1 MKQNTS
7 FLLRE
12 IANVPYLI
20 PYGQMIADHKR
31 GVQINATGA
40 YLWELLAQ
48 ERTMEELQ
56 RISASY
62 YGIPNDEL
70 EDFNKDISTFVNQLI
85 FLGIVEDTTPAVRS
99 TADRHLLS
107 IAGLTL
113 ELIDADDIFP
123 TEFTDFI
130 VQESNEIHQQIIFH
144 RRKPRTSTNGTLLLR
159 NQELT
164 VIEQDEQYILLFPQA
179 KQIVEIQLKKDASLA
194 HFYYLP
200 PCDETLKTDVF
211 HAIRLLYLFLAQ
223 KHHMAA
229 IHSASILYQDK
240 IWLFSGHS
248 GMGKSTHTALW
259 NKLYQTPLINGDL
272 NLLAFEGD
280 TPVVHG
286 IPWCGTSG
294 IYDTKTYP
302 LGGIILLDR
311 APTDYVTELSAD
323 IKQLLVL
330 QRLISPNWTAELFDM
345 NLDLVKNITEK
356 VLICKLHCTKEDNA
370 AETMKEYIDKK

>member
-12 IANVPYLI
+12 IANVPYLM

-31 GVQINATGA
+31 GVQINATGV
-40 YLWELLAQ
+40 YLWELLEQ

-56 RISASY
+56 RLSASY
-62 YGIPNDEL
+62 YEIPDDEL
-70 EDFNKDISTFVNQLI
+70 ENFNKDISTFVNQLI
-85 FLGIVEDTTPAVRS
+85 ALGIIENTMTTVHATS
-99 TADRHLLS
+99 DSHLLS
-107 IAGLTL
+107 IGGLTL
-113 ELIDADDIFP
+113 QLVGADDIFP
-123 TEFTDFI
+123 TEFADF
-130 VQESNEIHQQIIFH
+130 VVKESNEVHQQIIFH
-144 RRKPRTSTNGTLLLR
+144 KRPPRTSTNGTLLLR
-159 NQELT
+159 NKELT

-200 PCDETLKTDVF
+200 SSDEMFKTDLF
-211 HAIRLLYLFLAQ
+211 HAIRLLYLYLAQ

-259 NKLYQTPLINGDL
+259 NKLYQTPLVNGDL

-286 IPWCGTSG
+286 IPWCGTSA

-311 APTDYVTELSAD
+311 APTDYIEELSAD
-323 IKQLLVL
+323 LKQLLVL
-330 QRLISPNWTAELFDM
+330 QRLISPNWTEKLFDI
-345 NLDLVKNITEK
+345 NLGLVKNISEK
-356 VLICKLHCTKEDNA
+356 VLICKLHCTKEDSA
-370 AETMKEYIDKK
+370 AETMKNYLDK

>member
-99 TADRHLLS
+99 TTDRHLLS

-123 TEFTDFI
+123 TEFADFI
-130 VQESNEIHQQIIFH
+130 VQESGEIHQQIIFH

-194 HFYYLP
+194 HFYYQP

-311 APTDYVTELSAD
+311 APTDYITELSAD

-356 VLICKLHCTKEDNA
+356 VLICTLHCTKEDSA
-370 AETMKEYIDKK
+370 AEVMKNYIDK